1 MEQVDHDGNLEA
13 VYPKR
18 RTKAMSFDKGARI
31 YQQYTTL
38 FRRLCREGVFLVV
51 CRKKGW
57 RLRAGSTEEVNKES
71 EDGRVDEIVG

>member
-1 MEQVDHDGNLEA
+1 MGILKQSIPKDGQ
-13 VYPKR
+13 K
-18 RTKAMSFDKGARI
+18 
-31 YQQYTTL
+31 
-38 FRRLCREGVFLVV
+38 LCRLIKERGFISSTQHCFEDYVGRAFFLVM